1 MMNPLCDQ
9 CGESPATVFITKIVD
24 NQASKERLCE
34 QCARDKAL
42 GEGWIQQL
50 TGEDAAQLENMPLDE
65 IVMSLF
71 ANMDA
76 PELVEDD
83 GEDDDQYS
91 LVKLAQMTEFP
102 ADEDLADEM
111 DEAEAEEELAH
122 SFFIDDMEDED
133 DEIANTTV
141 EDDDD
146 DEFVEESTSDGGGSA
161 SNPFAGAR
169 PREVPVVRCPKCE
182 TTWDRLRQDSRVGC
196 AQCYEVFREQLDEV
210 MSRLQNANQHIGK
223 MPRAATKRRRRLEHL
238 RARRDHRLAMLQS
251 RLEKAIAA
259 EDYEEA
265 AKLRDKIKMVSSTI
279 VSNES

>member
-1 MMNPLCDQ
+1 MNVLCDN
-9 CGESPATVFITKIVD
+9 CGERPATVFITKIVD
-24 NQASKERLCE
+24 NQASKDRLCE
-34 QCARDKAL
+34 ECARQKAL

-50 TGEDAAQLENMPLDE
+50 TGEDAAHLEDMPLDE

-71 ANMDA
+71 ANLED
-76 PELVEDD
+76 PEIVESRA
-83 GEDDDQYS
+83 DDDDSYS
-91 LVKLAQMTEFP
+91 LSELAKLTEFP

-111 DEAEAEEELAH
+111 DEAEADEELAN
-122 SFFIDDMEDED
+122 SFIDDFDED
-133 DEIANTTV
+133 DDEEFIDAET
-141 EDDDD
+141 EDATF
-146 DEFVEESTSDGGGSA
+146 EPNGVP
-161 SNPFAGAR
+161 SNPFLQQ
-169 PREVPVVRCPKCE
+169 PRQIPVVRCPKCE

-210 MSRLQNANQHIGK
+210 MNRLQNANQHIGK

-238 RARRDHRLAMLQS
+238 RARRDHRLAMLQG
-251 RLEKAIAA
+251 RLQKAIIN